1 MKKKIVLGLLF
12 PLLAEAQSLPYR
24 FEKTIVDSTL
34 HPQIKATE
42 FAFQGHYLRAL
53 ETWNSQRPLSSPPR
67 WNAFDSTFYAESKVL
82 PAQAYLLERAAKE
95 DVLVV
100 NELHHNPSHRTFAA
114 SLLPEL
120 YRLGYR
126 YLGLEALHDEEI
138 NKRGYPR
145 PESGYYT
152 KEPEFGNFIR
162 QALSLGFTVF
172 GYEEKETD
180 RYDADPWKNREM
192 AQAHNIYRYMQEHQQ
207 GKYFIYCGAGHAFEG
222 DNNGRGL
229 SMAGHLSK
237 LLKKDLFTVD
247 QNRYAYRGPG
257 YSHPFNALVKETSVL
272 QHRDGRLFRGNPASY
287 ETDLH
292 LIQSSD
298 PLPVP
303 QTGYRMEEDLEYPVL
318 ALLKIEKDGVPV
330 CIKEIKRPG
339 EVLHAAPGT
348 YLLEV
353 WNARYEKTREKK
365 IDIKEN
371 KEKTQK

>member
-145 PESGYYT
+145 PESGY
-152 KEPEFGNFIR
+152 
-162 QALSLGFTVF
+162 
-172 GYEEKETD
+172 
-180 RYDADPWKNREM
+180 
-192 AQAHNIYRYMQEHQQ
+192 
-207 GKYFIYCGAGHAFEG
+207 
-222 DNNGRGL
+222 
-229 SMAGHLSK
+229 
-237 LLKKDLFTVD
+237 
-247 QNRYAYRGPG
+247 
-257 YSHPFNALVKETSVL
+257 
-272 QHRDGRLFRGNPASY
+272 
-287 ETDLH
+287 
-292 LIQSSD
+292 
-298 PLPVP
+298 
-303 QTGYRMEEDLEYPVL
+303 
-318 ALLKIEKDGVPV
+318 
-330 CIKEIKRPG
+330 
-339 EVLHAAPGT
+339 
-348 YLLEV
+348 
-353 WNARYEKTREKK
+353 
-365 IDIKEN
+365 
-371 KEKTQK
+371 